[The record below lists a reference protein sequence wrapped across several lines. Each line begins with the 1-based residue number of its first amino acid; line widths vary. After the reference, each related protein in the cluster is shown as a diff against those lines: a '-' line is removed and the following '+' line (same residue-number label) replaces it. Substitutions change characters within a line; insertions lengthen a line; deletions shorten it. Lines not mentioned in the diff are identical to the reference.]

1 MRLRSATAGWY
12 TCGATLAAGA
22 PVASA
27 SAACAGD
34 TTPFSASASMASFCS
49 RVLRSLYQMMPTRRI
64 TGVRKI
70 DPTTRNISA
79 ITHGILCTWLLNAS
93 KSKSSSLCLPSLADA
108 AASSFAAAVV
118 ASTRTDGGR
127 ALTFT
132 AASVAGVDGVSA
144 ARVGSAAQASASA
157 SRATTVPAAMG
168 GRVPTWLA
176 CCIEISLERSIWS
189 LDGPRRLS
197 GFEFLARVR
206 GGSRKRRWK
215 PMLSLARRRASVTHT
230 AAIHARALAADPR
243 HVTMLMPRLLAAA
256 ALATLLL
263 AVSARAA
270 DEPVTLNFV
279 NADIEAVVKA
289 VAEMTGRNFVLDP
302 RVKGVV
308 NIVSARPVP
317 VSLVYPTLL
326 SALRLQGYA
335 AIESDGVTKIVPEAD
350 AKQHASPV
358 TVGPVTARG
367 DRLVTEVYALKNE
380 SATQLVNVLRPLIT
394 PNNSIAAVPT
404 GNALV
409 ITDYADNLRRIE
421 RIIASLDVP
430 PAGEPIVV
438 PLRNAS
444 ALDLVQI
451 LNRLLADS
459 GGVPGAAPDPQQR
472 VTVVADPRSNSLLV
486 RADNPSRLARVRSLI
501 EQLDT
506 AGRAGGNIF
515 IIYLR
520 NAEAARVAQTLRAL
534 LAGGSD
540 TSGGQTTPAL
550 TPTTSLNVRA
560 IATALYGLASSPQIT
575 ASVGSSGGA
584 VAVTAGGATSP
595 ADPANNALIVM
606 APEPV
611 YNNIR
616 AVVEKLDIRRAQ
628 VYVEA
633 LIVEVTAD
641 KATEF
646 GIQWNL
652 LNADKFNNKSTQ
664 VGGGTNFGTR
674 GTGTNIID
682 AQANLSTLGQG
693 LNLGIIKGSIT
704 IPGIGVITNLAL
716 LARALDS
723 AHRTNILSTPNLLT
737 LDNEQARIIVAQ
749 NVPFITG
756 QYAQTGSTTTVTP
769 FQTIERKDVGLILT
783 VKPQITEGGSVR
795 LAIYEE
801 VSRVQDTSNP
811 AGIITNKRSL
821 ESTVVVD
828 DGQIVVL
835 GGLIQDSLTD
845 GSSKQPFAGDIP
857 VAGALFRYDH
867 RQRTKT
873 NLMVFLTPT
882 VHP

>member
-1 MRLRSATAGWY
+1 ML
-12 TCGATLAAGA
+12 
-22 PVASA
+22 
-27 SAACAGD
+27 
-34 TTPFSASASMASFCS
+34 
-49 RVLRSLYQMMPTRRI
+49 SL
-64 TGVRKI
+64 
-70 DPTTRNISA
+70 
-79 ITHGILCTWLLNAS
+79 
-93 KSKSSSLCLPSLADA
+93 
-108 AASSFAAAVV
+108 
-118 ASTRTDGGR
+118 
-127 ALTFT
+127 
-132 AASVAGVDGVSA
+132 
-144 ARVGSAAQASASA
+144 
-157 SRATTVPAAMG
+157 
-168 GRVPTWLA
+168 
-176 CCIEISLERSIWS
+176 
-189 LDGPRRLS
+189 PR
-197 GFEFLARVR
+197 R
-206 GGSRKRRWK
+206 GGS
-215 PMLSLARRRASVTHT
+215 VTDSGAT
-230 AAIHARALAADPR
+230 HARALAADPR
-243 HVTMLMPRLLAAA
+243 HVTMPLPRLLAAA

-308 NIVSARPVP
+308 NIISARPVP
-317 VSLVYPTLL
+317 VSVVYPTLL

-358 TVGPVTARG
+358 TVGPVTVGG

-380 SATQLVNVLRPLIT
+380 SAAQLVNVLRPLIT

-409 ITDYADNLRRIE
+409 ITDYADNLKRIE

-451 LNRLLADS
+451 LSRLLADS
-459 GGVPGAAPDPQQR
+459 GGVQGAAPDPQQR
-472 VTVVADPRSNSLLV
+472 VSVVADPRSNSVLV
-486 RADNPSRLARVRSLI
+486 RSDNPSRLARVRALI

-506 AGRAGGNIF
+506 PGRAGGNIF
-515 IIYLR
+515 IIYLK
-520 NAEAARVAQTLRAL
+520 NAEAIRVAQTLRAL
-534 LAGGSD
+534 LSGGSD
-540 TSGGQTTPAL
+540 STGASGTLALSPTTPMNAG
-550 TPTTSLNVRA
+550 PATTAPANPA
-560 IATALYGLASSPQIT
+560 ASPLVT
-575 ASVGSSGGA
+575 ASLGTGGGA
-584 VAVTAGGATSP
+584 TFSAGGATIQ
-595 ADPANNALIVM
+595 ADAANNALLVM

-628 VYVEA
+628 VYIEA
-633 LIVEVTAD
+633 LVVEVTAD
-641 KATEF
+641 KAAEF

-652 LNADKFNNKSTQ
+652 LDANKFHNNSTQ
-664 VGGGTNFGTR
+664 VGGGTNFTTR
-674 GTGTNIID
+674 GTGGNILD
-682 AQANLSTLGQG
+682 AQVNLGSVGQG
-693 LNLGIIKGSIT
+693 LNLGIIRGTIS
-704 IPGIGVITNLAL
+704 IPGIGIITNLAL
-716 LARALDS
+716 LARALETDS
-723 AHRTNILSTPNLLT
+723 SANILSTPNLLT
-737 LDNEQARIIVAQ
+737 LDNEQAKIVVAQ

-845 GSSKQPFAGDIP
+845 GTSKVPVAGDIP
-857 VAGALFRYDH
+857 VVGSLFRYDN
-867 RQRTKT
+867 RQRIKT
-873 NLMVFLTPT
+873 NLMVFLKPT
-882 VHP
+882 VIRSGAATNSLTADRYEYLMGEQQRLKPMERPFWPDPNGPALPPLPPPSGAAGVPQGGAPTKP

>member
-1 MRLRSATAGWY
+1 
-12 TCGATLAAGA
+12 
-22 PVASA
+22 
-27 SAACAGD
+27 
-34 TTPFSASASMASFCS
+34 
-49 RVLRSLYQMMPTRRI
+49 
-64 TGVRKI
+64 
-70 DPTTRNISA
+70 
-79 ITHGILCTWLLNAS
+79 
-93 KSKSSSLCLPSLADA
+93 
-108 AASSFAAAVV
+108 
-118 ASTRTDGGR
+118 
-127 ALTFT
+127 
-132 AASVAGVDGVSA
+132 
-144 ARVGSAAQASASA
+144 
-157 SRATTVPAAMG
+157 
-168 GRVPTWLA
+168 
-176 CCIEISLERSIWS
+176 
-189 LDGPRRLS
+189 
-197 GFEFLARVR
+197 
-206 GGSRKRRWK
+206 
-215 PMLSLARRRASVTHT
+215 
-230 AAIHARALAADPR
+230 
-243 HVTMLMPRLLAAA
+243 
-256 ALATLLL
+256 
-263 AVSARAA
+263 
-270 DEPVTLNFV
+270 
-279 NADIEAVVKA
+279 
-289 VAEMTGRNFVLDP
+289 
-302 RVKGVV
+302 
-308 NIVSARPVP
+308 
-317 VSLVYPTLL
+317 
-326 SALRLQGYA
+326 
-335 AIESDGVTKIVPEAD
+335 VTKIVPEAD

-358 TVGPVTARG
+358 TVGPITVGG

-409 ITDYADNLRRIE
+409 ITDYADNLKRIE

-459 GGVPGAAPDPQQR
+459 GGAPGAAPDPQQR
-472 VTVVADPRSNSLLV
+472 VTVVADPRSNSVLV
-486 RADNPSRLARVRSLI
+486 RSDNPSRLARARALI
-501 EQLDT
+501 EQLD
-506 AGRAGGNIF
+506 APGRAGGNIF
-515 IIYLR
+515 IIYLK
-520 NAEAARVAQTLRAL
+520 NAEALRVAQTLRAL
-534 LAGGSD
+534 L
-540 TSGGQTTPAL
+540 SGGGDTTGGQSTLAL
-550 TPTTSLNVRA
+550 TPTASLNVSA
-560 IATALYGLASSPQIT
+560 AATPAAAPAASPQIT
-575 ASVGSSGGA
+575 ASVASGGG
-584 VAVTAGGATSP
+584 VAFTAGGATIQ
-595 ADPANNALIVM
+595 ADTANNALLIM

-628 VYVEA
+628 VYIEA
-633 LIVEVTAD
+633 LVVEVTAD
-641 KATEF
+641 KAAEF

-652 LNADKFNNKSTQ
+652 LDPNKFNSNSTQ

-682 AQANLSTLGQG
+682 AQASLSTVGQG
-693 LNLGIIKGSIT
+693 LNLGIIRGT
-704 IPGIGVITNLAL
+704 ISSPGIGVITNLAL
-716 LARALDS
+716 LARALQSDNS
-723 AHRTNILSTPNLLT
+723 ANILSTPNLLT

-845 GSSKQPFAGDIP
+845 GSSKVPVAGDIP
-857 VAGALFRYDH
+857 VVGALFRYDN

-873 NLMVFLTPT
+873 NLMVFLKPT
-882 VHP
+882 VVRSGAATTSLTADRYEYLMGEQQRLKPVERPFWPDPNVPVLPPLPPPSGATGAPQGGAQTKP